1 MTFLRRLALSCIFF
15 LAPASLGASGLT
27 PLTDR
32 TDILGWEAV
41 GRIDIGGKGYCTG
54 VLIASDLVLTA
65 AHCVFDSETSLLR
78 DAGSFSFAAG
88 YQDGQAIETRAVQQ
102 VVAHA
107 NYKAALGPITSNI
120 RHDVALLKLAEPI
133 STFTAAPFA
142 IHSGIAPGNSVSVVS
157 YGKGRDDVMS
167 WQKQCDVL
175 GRGAGLIAF
184 NCDVT
189 FGSSGAPVFVKEG
202 NRARIVSLVSSGR
215 NADGDVVAFGMDL
228 PANIA
233 HLKRTLRVLPRYSN
247 TATSTTT
254 RANAP
259 TGITR
264 ISVGFDRKSTS
275 AKFVKSGN

>member
-1 MTFLRRLALSCIFF
+1 MTYLGRLAVACLIYLTPS
-15 LAPASLGASGLT
+15 SLGASGLT

-41 GRIDIGGKGYCTG
+41 GRIDIGGRGYCTG
-54 VLIASDLVLTA
+54 VLVASDLVLTA
-65 AHCVFDSETSLLR
+65 AHCVYDKGTNRLHKAET
-78 DAGSFSFAAG
+78 FSFAAG
-88 YQDGQAIETRAVQQ
+88 YQDGTSIETRAVQH

-107 NYKAALGPITSNI
+107 NYRAALGPITSNI
-120 RHDVALLKLAEPI
+120 RHDVALLKLATPI

-175 GRGAGLIAF
+175 ARGAGLIAF

-215 NADGDVVAFGMDL
+215 NADGDIVAFGMDL

-233 HLKRTLRVLPRYSN
+233 HLKRALRVLPRHSD
-247 TATSTTT
+247 TRTGSTPLTQI
-254 RANAP
+254 RR
-259 TGITR
+259 IT
-264 ISVGFDRKSTS
+264 VGSDRKSTS

>member
-1 MTFLRRLALSCIFF
+1 MTYLGRFAATCLITLT
-15 LAPASLGASGLT
+15 PVSLGASGLT

-41 GRIDIGGKGYCTG
+41 GRIDIGGQGYCTG
-54 VLIASDLVLTA
+54 VLVASDLVLTA
-65 AHCVFDSETSLLR
+65 AHCVFDQSTNRLHEASAFT
-78 DAGSFSFAAG
+78 FAAG
-88 YQDGQAIETRAVQQ
+88 YQDGTSIETRAVQQ

-107 NYKAALGPITSNI
+107 NYRAALGPITSNI
-120 RHDVALLKLAEPI
+120 RHDVALLKLAAPI

-175 GRGAGLIAF
+175 ARGAGLIAF

-215 NADGDVVAFGMDL
+215 NADGDIVAFGMDL

-233 HLKRTLRVLPRYSN
+233 HLKRALRVLPRY
-247 TATSTTT
+247 ATTGTSAPQPTQIKRITVGSGRTTT
-254 RANAP
+254 
-259 TGITR
+259 G
-264 ISVGFDRKSTS
+264 
-275 AKFVKSGN
+275 AKFVRSGN